1 MGLVSFVFTLWGTQN
16 KRNLPTRPGSPTPCK
31 QSLMLWCREGSL
43 YFILTVSSLLNLT
56 LLPPQSAVSL
66 LQPSN
71 GRPGERVCLQCIRTK
86 LICVVNL
93 KSSLENREL
102 LEYMHFN
109 KAQRTSISLAT
120 TLEKCLFRDLFTE
133 HASTSTST

>member
-1 MGLVSFVFTLWGTQN
+1 MHNIGIIETIKRELDHSLLRPFKKLFKRVTINSEKGVQESLHLRACLHAVGDPVLVGLVSFVFTLWGTQN

-43 YFILTVSSLLNLT
+43 YFILTVSSLRNLT

-71 GRPGERVCLQCIRTK
+71 GRPGERV
-86 LICVVNL
+86 
-93 KSSLENREL
+93 SL
-102 LEYMHFN
+102 
-109 KAQRTSISLAT
+109 
-120 TLEKCLFRDLFTE
+120 
-133 HASTSTST
+133 